1 MQLET
6 QIKLSFL
13 FQILSLRW
21 YMQKI
26 EMKSRDLVP
35 ANVTNGDNGDQK
47 KSMDIT
53 NNSSSTESSDQTIQ
67 SKIERHCVIA
77 LHCCVLGVLWRYAKL
92 FVPVNLRHVKH
103 EVRDLCMLRLV
114 HAFCEAAPML
124 LLQLYILVTIQKE
137 EANLLKPEIP
147 LQSLGSGQVAPVIV
161 QQPSDSQQHQL
172 QTFKDLNIVSCTL
185 SLFSVCWA
193 LASFS
198 KNVRIQNVHRLVLTW
213 LGVIFQFLWRL
224 GTVISRVASLTVYA
238 SVYKQW
244 VILVI
249 ALHWISMF
257 LWLISPKNV
266 FHGERIT
273 RLRKI
278 TLAGLIAFVYV
289 FAYINLQEVNHRQK
303 MFIFYFVMFLE
314 NSLLVS
320 LWLIGIWIDK
330 PENWYMTP
338 IWILSSFLAGLAF
351 MFLYYR
357 CVNIPNCV
365 RSSLLFFSPS
375 TVFNYKN
382 VFCLYKQI
390 LSY

>member
-1 MQLET
+1 M
-6 QIKLSFL
+6 SL
-13 FQILSLRW
+13 FQILSFRW
-21 YMQKI
+21 YTHKI
-26 EMKSRDLVP
+26 QMRSRDLVP
-35 ANVTNGDNGDQK
+35 ANGSNGDNNDQK
-47 KSMDIT
+47 KTMDTT
-53 NNSSSTESSDQTIQ
+53 NNSSSTESADQTFQ

-77 LHCCVLGVLWRYAKL
+77 LHCCQLGVLWRYAKL
-92 FVPVNLRHVKH
+92 FVPVDLRHVKH

-147 LQSLGSGQVAPVIV
+147 LQSLGSGHVAPVIV
-161 QQPSDSQQHQL
+161 QQPSDAQQHQL

-238 SVYKQW
+238 SVYNQW
-244 VILVI
+244 VFMVI

-338 IWILSSFLAGLAF
+338 IWILSSFLAGLLF

-357 CVNIPNCV
+357 YV
-365 RSSLLFFSPS
+365 
-375 TVFNYKN
+375 
-382 VFCLYKQI
+382 
-390 LSY
+390 